1 MNKDTA
7 RIVEELKLSEDFN
20 TFYKENFDYMAT
32 EPLSIL
38 LEDLLKKKD
47 LKKAQVIKNSE
58 IAETYAYQIFSGL
71 RIPERNKLLCIAV
84 GMGLNIDEVQLLLK
98 TAGYP
103 VLYVK
108 KPFDS
113 IILYGICKNLS
124 VVEINNLLYDYG
136 FETIG

>member
-32 EPLSIL
+32 EPLSVL

-71 RIPERNKLLCIAV
+71 RVPERNKLLCIAV

-113 IILYGICKNLS
+113 IILYGICKNLN
-124 VVEINNLLYDYG
+124 VVEINDLLYDYG

>member
-32 EPLSIL
+32 EPLSVL
-38 LEDLLKKKD
+38 LEDLLKKKN
-47 LKKAQVIKNSE
+47 LKKTQVIKNSE

-71 RIPERNKLLCIAV
+71 RVPERNKLLCIAV

-98 TAGYP
+98 TAGYS

-113 IILYGICKNLS
+113 IILYGICKGMS
-124 VVEINNLLYDYG
+124 VVEINDLLYDYG

>member
-7 RIVEELKLSEDFN
+7 KIVEELKLSDDFN

-32 EPLSIL
+32 APLSEL
-38 LEDLLKKKD
+38 LEKLLEKKN
-47 LKKAQVIKNSE
+47 LKKAQVIRNSE

-71 RIPERNKLLCIAV
+71 RVPERNKLLCIAV
-84 GMGLNIDEVQLLLK
+84 GMRLNIDEVQLLLK
-98 TAGYP
+98 TAGYS

-113 IILYGICKNLS
+113 IILYGICKGLS
-124 VVEINNLLYDYG
+124 VVEINDLLYDYG
-136 FETIG
+136 FDTLG